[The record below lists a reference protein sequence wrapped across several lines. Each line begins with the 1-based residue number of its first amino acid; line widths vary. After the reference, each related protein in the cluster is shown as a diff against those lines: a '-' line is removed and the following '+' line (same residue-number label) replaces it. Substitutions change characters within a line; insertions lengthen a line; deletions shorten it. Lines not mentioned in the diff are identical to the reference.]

1 MFRFASRRRFGI
13 SASLRNARASL
24 TEPAPL
30 RPIDAAVSESAE
42 LKALREKAKGAWK
55 NLTKEEKITLY
66 RASFPQTFAEM
77 KAPTGEWKKVLGGVT
92 LGVAAGI
99 AFFSLLRLT
108 VGPTKP
114 HTLNPE
120 WQAATEEKMRAQL
133 ANPISGLSS
142 KPAPKAA

>member
-55 NLTKEEKITLY
+55 NLTKEEKITRKSMQIDY
-66 RASFPQTFAEM
+66 RQRSYGRFRSLPRLVSSNVRRNESADGRMEESFRRRD
-77 KAPTGEWKKVLGGVT
+77 
-92 LGVAAGI
+92 AGSGCRHS
-99 AFFSLLRLT
+99 FFL
-108 VGPTKP
+108 PP
-114 HTLNPE
+114 
-120 WQAATEEKMRAQL
+120 ATNR
-133 ANPISGLSS
+133 
-142 KPAPKAA
+142 

>member
-55 NLTKEEKITLY
+55 NLTKEEKITRKSMQIDHRQRSYDDLVVY

-99 AFFSLLRLT
+99 ALFSLLRLT
-108 VGPTKP
+108 GESCQGKR
-114 HTLNPE
+114 E
-120 WQAATEEKMRAQL
+120 
-133 ANPISGLSS
+133 
-142 KPAPKAA
+142 